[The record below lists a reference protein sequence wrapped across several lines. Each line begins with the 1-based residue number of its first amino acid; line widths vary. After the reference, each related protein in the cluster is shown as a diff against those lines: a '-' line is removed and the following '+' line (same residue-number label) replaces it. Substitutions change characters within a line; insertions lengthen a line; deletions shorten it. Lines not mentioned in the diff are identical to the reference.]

1 MTSIP
6 PLAHLRRRIEQILQ
20 PISRAVAALALVA
33 SCVTEFSL
41 AAADW
46 PQWRGPA
53 RDGIAGD
60 PLPDRLPAQP
70 AALWHQALGHGYAA
84 PVIAGDRLLVFE
96 DANGQETARCLNP
109 ADGTTRWSVAVGENY
124 TDEFE
129 PGPRCTPLIDGDLVF
144 FQTCRGEFR
153 CLSLA
158 DGSLKWRFNFKD
170 YGMVWIDDKSGGPGA
185 ASRRGN
191 SGSAVVDGD
200 RIFIQIGSADGAC
213 LGAFDKR
220 TGRLLWKSQNDLTTY
235 SSLMIGTLAG
245 RRHLVSATCDGL
257 LAVSPGDG
265 AVLWRVPF
273 KTGANRNVLTPILGA
288 DTVIFASHTTGLQ
301 CQRISAAGVDSPALK
316 AETAWFNRQ
325 IKINLATPVA
335 VKGFLYG
342 HGENR
347 NFVCVDA
354 ATGQLKWNQPGFG
367 AVTSTL
373 AAGDRL
379 LALTDGGEALLLAAN
394 PERYEELGRTQV
406 CGKTFSHPAYANGIL
421 YVRDSRELTAW
432 KLR

>member
-1 MTSIP
+1 MNSIP
-6 PLAHLRRRIEQILQ
+6 QPACLRRRFGRSFRSLA
-20 PISRAVAALALVA
+20 RAGAAFTLLATCA
-33 SCVTEFSL
+33 FGFNL

-60 PLPDRLPAQP
+60 PLPEHLPAQP
-70 AALWHQALGHGYAA
+70 AALWHQPLGHGYAA
-84 PVIAGDRLLVFE
+84 PVIAGDRLLIFE
-96 DANGQETARCLNP
+96 DANGQETARCVNP
-109 ADGTTRWSVAVGENY
+109 ANGTTRWSVAVGENY

-129 PGPRCTPLIDGDLVF
+129 PGPRCTPLIDGDLAF

-158 DGSLKWRFNFKD
+158 NGSLKWHFNFKD

-191 SGSAVVDGD
+191 SGSPVVDGD

-245 RRHLVSATCDGL
+245 RPQLVSATCDGL
-257 LAVSPGDG
+257 LAVSPADG

-273 KTGANRNVLTPILGA
+273 KTGANRNVLTPILGT

-301 CQRISAAGVDSPALK
+301 SQRISAAGVDSPALK

-335 VKGFLYG
+335 VKGHLYG
-342 HGENR
+342 HGENK
-347 NFVCVDA
+347 NYICVEA
-354 ATGQLKWNQPGFG
+354 ATGRLKWSQPGFG
-367 AVTSTL
+367 AVTSTV
-373 AAGDRL
+373 ASGDRL

-394 PERYEELGRTQV
+394 PERYEELGRFQV

-421 YVRDSRELTAW
+421 FVRDSRELTAW